1 MNVKKVFFL
10 NGLGLKLAGWLH
22 TPKGK
27 GPFPAVIRAHGY
39 KSSKDGSSSTALANE
54 FSGDKIVFL
63 RFDMH
68 GHGESEGNPEVI
80 DARQCVDDVQ
90 CALGYLR
97 LLEVVDQKRIAI
109 TGSSLGGLATTL
121 TAAWHDQVACAVPVC
136 PVSTFEPFRVR
147 DIKYKDLVDVN
158 VYAEAEKIKCP
169 VLVVHGDKDEIVPIA
184 QSIEL
189 VKHLKKGELHIVKG
203 ADHQFSDE
211 KHFKE
216 MIKTVADFIRGE
228 IL

>member
-1 MNVKKVFFL
+1 M
-10 NGLGLKLAGWLH
+10 
-22 TPKGK
+22 PDEK

-39 KSSKDGSSSTALANE
+39 RSSKEGSSSTALANE
-54 FSGDKIVFL
+54 FSNDKIVFF
-63 RFDMH
+63 RFDFH
-68 GHGESEGNPEVI
+68 AHGESEGKVV
-80 DARQCVDDVQ
+80 DAKQCVDDLI
-90 CALGYLR
+90 CAVGYLKM
-97 LLEVVDQKRIAI
+97 LDVVDQKRIAI

-121 TAAWHDQVACAVPVC
+121 AATWDDVACAVPVC

-169 VLVVHGDKDEIVPIA
+169 VLVVHGDKDDIVPIS
-184 QSIEL
+184 QSVEL
-189 VKHLKKGELHIVKG
+189 VKHLKKGKLHIVKG